1 LSATLQHKRVPLVK
15 RVEYIIDLLE
25 TVKAGYSREAAD
37 ARLAER
43 KRSFEVEKARA
54 LGRGNPFRARLSK
67 ATRLAEFCEMMCR
80 QTGLVDSST
89 GTYRLTEKGELL
101 LSMSS
106 EGTETDAL
114 LLDSLLRT
122 YTSFQQ
128 VIGAI
133 NDAEGGE
140 AILPSTKL
148 RNMYSEYASR
158 SNITVDMWTFD
169 IVRDLASQLG
179 VLNWFPD
186 STSGQR
192 MQRVYMASKIGYQES
207 RTGNAGFPLHTVIA
221 GKEAV
226 IDRNIP
232 DFTLFKDRVWNEYL
246 ITTNYVPRRPVFYSN
261 LRTKVCYGLR
271 IADKIFDRL
280 AGKLMER
287 DDKYL
292 LLAAGGSL
300 PYSRDSAGL
309 LKSLPPKTSRGQYM
323 VYLKM
328 DKRSTHD

>member
-1 LSATLQHKRVPLVK
+1 MRAALEHKRIPLVK

-25 TVKAGYSREAAD
+25 TVKTGYSREAAGVK
-37 ARLAER
+37 LAER

-54 LGRGNPFRARLSK
+54 LGRGNPFRARLLK
-67 ATRLAEFCEMMCR
+67 ATRLVEFCEMMCR

-89 GTYRLTEKGELL
+89 GTYRLTENGELL
-101 LSMSS
+101 LSMASK
-106 EGTETDAL
+106 GIETDAL
-114 LLDSLLRT
+114 ILDSLLRT
-122 YTSFQQ
+122 YPGFQQ
-128 VIGAI
+128 MIGAI
-133 NDAEGGE
+133 NETQGRE

-148 RNMYSEYASR
+148 RNLYSEYAER
-158 SNITVDMWTFD
+158 CNLTVDMWTFD
-169 IVRDLASQLG
+169 IIRDLASQLG

-192 MQRVYMASKIGYQES
+192 MQRVYMATKISYEDS
-207 RTGNAGFPLHTVIA
+207 PSADSGFPLHTTLG
-221 GKEAV
+221 GKAAV

-232 DFTLFKDRVWNEYL
+232 DFTLFKSRVWDEYL
-246 ITTNYVPRRPVFYSN
+246 IITNYVPRRPVFYSN

-271 IADKIFDRL
+271 IADKVFDLL

-287 DDKYL
+287 DEKYL

-309 LKSLPPKTSRGQYM
+309 LKSLPPRTVRGQYM

-328 DKRSTHD
+328 DKRSPHD

>member
-1 LSATLQHKRVPLVK
+1 MSGILEYKRVPLVK
-15 RVEYIIDLLE
+15 RVEYITDLLD
-25 TVKAGYSREAAD
+25 TVKTGYSKEAAG
-37 ARLAER
+37 AKLAER

-54 LGRGNPFRARLSK
+54 LGRGNPFRARLMK
-67 ATRLAEFCEMMCR
+67 ATRLVEFCEMMCR

-89 GTYRLTEKGELL
+89 GTYRLTEKGEVL

-106 EGTETDAL
+106 GGNETDAL

-122 YTSFQQ
+122 YPSFQQ
-128 VIGAI
+128 MIGAI
-133 NDAEGGE
+133 NDTEGGE

-148 RNMYSEYASR
+148 RNLYSEYANR
-158 SNITVDMWTFD
+158 SGITVDMWTFD

-192 MQRVYMASKIGYQES
+192 MQRVYMASKIRYE
-207 RTGNAGFPLHTVIA
+207 NASSTDSGFPLHTIISGKAAVIA
-221 GKEAV
+221 
-226 IDRNIP
+226 RNIP
-232 DFTLFKDRVWNEYL
+232 DFTLFKNKVWDEYL
-246 ITTNYVPRRPVFYSN
+246 MITNYVPRRPVFYSN

-271 IADKIFDRL
+271 IADKVFDQL
-280 AGKLMER
+280 AGKLMEK
-287 DDKYL
+287 DEKYL

-309 LKSLPPKTSRGQYM
+309 LKSLPPKTGRGQYM

-328 DKRSTHD
+328 DMRNAHD